1 MNKFIV
7 VFALMTLAGCT
18 VSSGKYFEYD
28 DANKV
33 HNGMTRDQVIAM
45 MKETPYQVKDDTMTW
60 SWAKSNWLTGSTESR
75 AVKFSFDKDGKTYG
89 IEPGGVFKNITPY
102 LDD

>member
-1 MNKFIV
+1 MKIATALVMPLFIY
-7 VFALMTLAGCT
+7 GCT
-18 VSSGKYFEYD
+18 ASSGKYFEYA

-33 HNGMTRDQVIAM
+33 QNGMTREQVISV
-45 MKETPYQVKDDTMTW
+45 MKETPYSVKDDTMTW

>member
-1 MNKFIV
+1 MRSFAIIV
-7 VFALMTLAGCT
+7 SAYFLCGCT
-18 VSSGKYFEYD
+18 ASSGKYFEYE

-33 HNGMTRDQVIAM
+33 HNGMTREQVIAT
-45 MKETPYQVKDDTMTW
+45 MKETPYQVKDDTLTW

-75 AVKFSFDKDGKTYG
+75 VVKFSFDQDGKTYG

>member
-1 MNKFIV
+1 MKKI
-7 VFALMTLAGCT
+7 ALLLAAMAASGCT
-18 VSSGKYFEYD
+18 VSSGKYFEYE

-33 HNGMTRDQVIAM
+33 TNGMTRDQVIAT

-60 SWAKSNWLTGSTESR
+60 SWAKANWLTGSHENR
-75 AVKFSFDKDGKTYG
+75 AVKFSFDNDGKTYG
-89 IEPGGVFKNITPY
+89 IEPGGPFKNITPY

>member
-1 MNKFIV
+1 MAK
-7 VFALMTLAGCT
+7 ALIFLLALALVGCT
-18 VSSGKYFEYD
+18 ATSGKYFEYE

-33 HNGMTRDQVIAM
+33 TNGMTRDQVIAT

-75 AVKFSFDKDGKTYG
+75 AVKFSFDKDGKAYG
-89 IEPGGVFKNITPY
+89 IEPGGPFKNITPY

>member
-1 MNKFIV
+1 MKALTYILLAISFI
-7 VFALMTLAGCT
+7 GCT

-28 DANKV
+28 DANRV
-33 HNGMTRDQVIAM
+33 HNGMTRDQVIAT
-45 MKETPYQVKDDTMTW
+45 MKETPYQVKDETMTW
-60 SWAKSNWLTGSTESR
+60 SWAKSNWLTGSNESR

>member
-1 MNKFIV
+1 MKIIV
-7 VFALMTLAGCT
+7 LLVFTYFVSGCT
-18 VSSGKYFEYD
+18 ASSGKYFEYK

-33 HNGMTRDQVIAM
+33 HNGMTRDQVISV
-45 MKETPYQVKDDTMTW
+45 MKETPYQVRDDTFTW
-60 SWAKSNWLTGSTESR
+60 SWAKTNWFTGSTESR

-89 IEPGGVFKNITPY
+89 IEQGGVFKNITPY